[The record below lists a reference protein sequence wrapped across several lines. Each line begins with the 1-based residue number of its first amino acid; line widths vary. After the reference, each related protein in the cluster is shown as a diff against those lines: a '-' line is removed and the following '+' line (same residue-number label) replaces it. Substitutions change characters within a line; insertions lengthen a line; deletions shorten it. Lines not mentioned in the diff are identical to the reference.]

1 MSIINKVRCA
11 LTMGQGVA
19 LPEHS
24 PKEQDNPVTLFH
36 KWYNDAQEDGIF
48 LPESMTLAT
57 VDASG
62 QPSARIVL
70 MKDFTEQGI
79 TFYTNYDSRKGHE
92 LEQNPKV
99 ALVFHWNILQRQVR
113 IEGTVERVSTETS
126 NAYFHSRARGS
137 QIGAW
142 ASHQSQPLTNRQ
154 ELEARE
160 AEFAQKFANG
170 EIPLPPYW
178 GGFLVRPHA
187 IELWQ
192 GKASRLHDRIRFE
205 QHQGTWQPQRLNP

>member
-1 MSIINKVRCA
+1 
-11 LTMGQGVA
+11 
-19 LPEHS
+19 
-24 PKEQDNPVTLFH
+24 
-36 KWYNDAQEDGIF
+36 
-48 LPESMTLAT
+48 
-57 VDASG
+57 
-62 QPSARIVL
+62 
-70 MKDFTEQGI
+70 GI

-154 ELEARE
+154 ELEVRE
-160 AEFAQKFANG
+160 AEFAEKFANG